1 MGSIRN
7 TFDKFKPLFDKG
19 GKYEKWFPLF
29 DGFAT
34 FLFTPKHTT
43 KKGVHIRDAVDLKRT
58 MNTVIQALIPCLLF
72 GIWNLQLTEEQPLV
86 YVVLTCQ

>member
-1 MGSIRN
+1 MK
-7 TFDKFKPLFDKG
+7 FLEKLVDKIEPNFEKG

-43 KKGVHIRDAVDLKRT
+43 KNISNIIKTNLVLVTYRATYR
-58 MNTVIQALIPCLLF
+58 IQLS
-72 GIWNLQLTEEQPLV
+72 GH
-86 YVVLTCQ
+86 